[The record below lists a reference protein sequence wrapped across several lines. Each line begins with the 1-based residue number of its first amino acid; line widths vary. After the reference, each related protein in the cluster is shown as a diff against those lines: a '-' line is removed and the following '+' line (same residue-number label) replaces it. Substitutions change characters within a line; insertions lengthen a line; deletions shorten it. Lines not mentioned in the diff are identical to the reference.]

1 MFTLNIVNEYDKN
14 YINSPSL
21 HQNFYQKFIKCLSKN
36 ISFFII
42 PNILNEED
50 IDIVIEEIVNDK
62 DFQKPD
68 TEIQTYESI
77 EELNFP
83 QEYDNGGVII
93 LDDLFEKEMN
103 ESRHNYSS
111 IFNISQHCYELPKI
125 TIRAKGKIYH
135 IFEPNNFRDVLNICQ
150 DKSSRKMIVNKF
162 KILTSSCWTKKYQ
175 STIYK

>member
-1 MFTLNIVNEYDKN
+1 MIKFTSTHQVFIKN
-14 YINSPSL
+14 L
-21 HQNFYQKFIKCLSKN
+21 YQILIKCLSKN

-50 IDIVIEEIVNDK
+50 NDIVIEEIVNDK

-68 TEIQTYESI
+68 TETQTYESI

-103 ESRHNYSS
+103 DPQVQAMFKRSRRNYLS
-111 IFNISQHCYELPKI
+111 IFIINQDCYELPKE

-135 IFEPNNFRDVLNICQ
+135 IFKPNSFRDVLNIYQ
-150 DKSSRKMIVNKF
+150 DKSSMKMIVHRF
-162 KILTSSCWTKKYQ
+162 KKLTSICWTKRYQ
-175 STIYK
+175 STIYN